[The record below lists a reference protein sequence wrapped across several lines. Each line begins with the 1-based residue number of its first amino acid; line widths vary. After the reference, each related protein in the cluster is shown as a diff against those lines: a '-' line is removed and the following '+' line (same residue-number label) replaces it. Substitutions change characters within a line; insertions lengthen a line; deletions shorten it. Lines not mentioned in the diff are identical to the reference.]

1 MEEILNIN
9 ELSKKYGRIQAL
21 NNFSLTVKRGE
32 VWGIL
37 GPNGSGKTTT
47 LGIILGVINCDQGN
61 FTWFGQPISPVNLK
75 RTGALLE
82 HPNFYPYLSAEKN
95 LELIAILR
103 NVDRLEIERV
113 LRFVNLYERRKH
125 RFQTFS
131 LGMKQRLA
139 IASAMLGSPEV
150 LILDEPTN
158 GLDPTGIAEIRA
170 LISKLAAEGTTIILA
185 SHLLDEVQKVC
196 SHAAV
201 LSKGNNLFSG
211 NVSEVLNQQD
221 IIEVASENLTKLTEA
236 ISLYPGFSSCRTLPS
251 HIEVVFTEKTDPALI
266 NTFLFEQ
273 GIVCSH
279 LALRKKSLE
288 KYYLELLDSK
298 IAQKVK

>member
-9 ELSKKYGRIQAL
+9 GISKKYGRIQAL

-47 LGIILGVINCDQGN
+47 LSIILGAINCDQGN
-61 FTWFGQPISPVNLK
+61 FFWFGQPISPANLK

-103 NVDRLEIERV
+103 NVDSQEVERV
-113 LRFVNLYERRKH
+113 MKFVNLYERRNHK
-125 RFQTFS
+125 FQTYS

-139 IASAMLGSPEV
+139 IASSILGSPEV

-170 LISKLAAEGTTIILA
+170 LISKLATEGTTIILA

-196 SHAAV
+196 TNVAV

-221 IIEVASENLTKLTEA
+221 IIEIAALNMHQLNDA
-236 ISLYPGFSSCRTLPS
+236 IRHFPGFDSCKIFPS
-251 HIEVVFTEKTDPALI
+251 HLEVVFTEKADPALI
-266 NTFLFEQ
+266 NSFLFEK
-273 GIVCSH
+273 GIVCTH

-298 IAQKVK
+298 NTY